1 MPGTL
6 ITVWLIGDADADGL
20 GALADA
26 LGGQGCGVELIA
38 RDRAHGLAETA
49 DAANNVALPNLIVV
63 AADLAFAED
72 KRILQL
78 LTESTPWTWLPVVV
92 AARADDEARR
102 GAIYDAGAAAWIVV
116 PPESDARREVADVFA
131 RYWARAC
138 IVPDTSYFR
147 R

>member
-26 LGGQGCGVELIA
+26 LGGQGCRVELIA

-49 DAANNVALPNLIVV
+49 DAHNVALPNLIVV

-72 KRILQL
+72 HRILGL
-78 LTESTPWTWLPVVV
+78 LTGSTPWTWLPVVV
-92 AARADDEARR
+92 AARADDEVRR
-102 GAIYDAGAAAWIVV
+102 AATYDAGAAAWIVV
-116 PPESDARREVADVFA
+116 PPEPDARREVADVFA